1 MAFISLNYFSEALGK
16 QTEVYVVLPQ
26 KSNDGEI
33 GIGSAKGTGLA
44 GEAGAGLCSQDPSK
58 FGKVLILQILPGT
71 QGLYGLIIGVM
82 VMLNIGILGG
92 EPVTSSAEGLMYF
105 ASCLPIAI
113 GGYFSAACQGKVA
126 VAGCSLVAKKPAEA
140 SKAIVSASLVE
151 MYALLAFIVSFLLV
165 INVGKLV

>member
-1 MAFISLNYFSEALGK
+1 MLGSVYALLG
-16 QTEVYVVLPQ
+16 VALAVFL
-26 KSNDGEI
+26 SGM
-33 GIGSAKGTGLA
+33 GSAKGVGIASEAAA
-44 GEAGAGLCSQDPSK
+44 GVVTEDPSK
-58 FGKVLILQILPGT
+58 FGKLLVLQLLPGT
-71 QGLYGLIIGVM
+71 QGLYGFIIGVM

-92 EPVTSSAEGLMYF
+92 EPVTSTAEGLMYF

-113 GGYFSAACQGKVA
+113 GGFYSASAQGKVA
-126 VAGCSLVAKKPAEA
+126 VAGCSLVAKKPGEA

>member
-1 MAFISLNYFSEALGK
+1 MLGSVYALLG
-16 QTEVYVVLPQ
+16 VAIAVFL
-26 KSNDGEI
+26 SGM
-33 GIGSAKGTGLA
+33 GSAKGVGIA
-44 GEAGAGLCSQDPSK
+44 SEAASGVVTEDPSK
-58 FGKVLILQILPGT
+58 FGKLLVLQLLPGT

-92 EPVTSSAEGLMYF
+92 EAVKSTAEGLMYL